1 MYKSIY
7 VPVDN
12 SDHSNRAVACSIAL
26 GKAFSA
32 KLVGCHVYAAKLHDY
47 RFRQMEYTL
56 PEEYIDEVE
65 LERQRKIHDS
75 LITMGLKLISD
86 SYLDGMS
93 RLCGESGL
101 AFEPRMMDGKHHI
114 EILKDVVG
122 SQHDLVVIG
131 ALGIGRAR
139 DSVIGSVCER
149 VARQSDRDV
158 WVVKHVP
165 EPGEA
170 ERDTI
175 LVGVD
180 GSPQSFGALMT
191 AIDLAHTFG
200 KKVEAIAVYDPYLHY
215 SVFNGIVNVL
225 TEQAAKVF
233 RFEEQNQLH
242 EEIIDTG
249 LAQIYQS
256 HLEVGERMASEA
268 GVAIKKTLLDGKPFQ
283 KIIDHA
289 RKTNPWLIVLGRIG
303 VHSPKD
309 ETNLGSNTEN
319 ILRAAPC
326 DVLLST
332 RLEVPRL
339 DVRAEE
345 TIRWTPEAEARM
357 THVPE
362 QVKGIARTGVL
373 RLALEKGHSVITNAV
388 IDEAMDRFMPK
399 SASAAT
405 KALAEAVALERAKA
419 GPVSMCRSCGV
430 AATQTGA
437 VKCTVCGADG
447 LRGDLAGD
455 DREDRG
461 GGGRPPGG
469 DHLRRAQAALV
480 GGCAEGPLDH
490 EERLPAPPGE
500 GAGREARAHDEARRD
515 HARLRPAGDR
525 GGDGVAARDP
535 GARPPALHRR
545 RSPAAAAEGP
555 GAGGEARLIARDERK
570 NPLIST
576 FEWTNDAAQ
585 RVFRVPA
592 GFMRNKT
599 QERIEELA
607 RERAATTIDL
617 ALVED
622 GIEFGKQMMAEMMAT
637 YSGTGRERRGA
648 GRGAAAAPSA
658 AARRAGSGRAGR
670 RRVAATST
678 RCDRAEPRAGP
689 ARTQGTQ
696 MAAYRFCRTDDIALL
711 VDALNRC
718 WAPYCPDEP
727 PMTRDRVQAIDPR
740 PAGLVQ
746 QLHGRVLGPRP
757 GRRPDRRQA
766 AVRYA
771 RPPDRGPSRSSATRS
786 WPAPAGLARL
796 QALDSRP
803 ASDGRRDPR
812 DPRPGLR
819 AVQRQRLRAGSAAD
833 RLRPA
838 SVTRDGTPRA
848 RRTDAAG
855 S

>member
-12 SDHSNRAVACSIAL
+12 SDHSNRAVACSIEL
-26 GKAFSA
+26 GRAFSA

-93 RLCGESGL
+93 RLCRESNL
-101 AFEPRMMDGKHHI
+101 EFEPRMMDGKHHA
-114 EILKDVVG
+114 EILKDLEG

-149 VARQSDRDV
+149 VARQSDRDM

-170 ERDTI
+170 DRDTI
-175 LVGVD
+175 LVGID

-191 AIDLAHTFG
+191 AIELARTFG

-256 HLEVGERMASEA
+256 HLEVGERMASEL

-283 KIIDHA
+283 KILDHA

-309 ETNLGSNTEN
+309 ETGLGSNVEN

-345 TIRWTPEAEARM
+345 TVRWTPEAEARM

-373 RLALEKGHSVITNAV
+373 RLALEKGHSVITSAV

-405 KALAEAVALERAKA
+405 KALAEAVALERAKS
-419 GPVSMCRSCGV
+419 GPVSMCRACGV
-430 AATQTGA
+430 TATQSDP
-437 VKCTVCGADG
+437 VRCTVCGAADFEVISREIIERIAEVEGGLQEETTYDG
-447 LRGDLAGD
+447 RKLRWSEEARKGLWTMKNAYQRRRVKARVEKRARMKKLDAITLEFARQVIEEETGAPLDIQPGGFAPPDPPSPSLAGTPSP
-455 DREDRG
+455 RS
-461 GGGRPPGG
+461 
-469 DHLRRAQAALV
+469 A
-480 GGCAEGPLDH
+480 
-490 EERLPAPPGE
+490 
-500 GAGREARAHDEARRD
+500 
-515 HARLRPAGDR
+515 PAGTP
-525 GGDGVAARDP
+525 DGVK
-535 GARPPALHRR
+535 
-545 RSPAAAAEGP
+545 
-555 GAGGEARLIARDERK
+555 LIARDERK

-576 FEWTNDAAQ
+576 FDWTDEATQ
-585 RVFRVPA
+585 RIFRVPA

-607 RERAATTIDL
+607 RERAVAVIDL
-617 ALVED
+617 TLVEE
-622 GIEFGKQMMAEMMAT
+622 GIEIGKRMMAEMIANYSAPGASPGVAT
-637 YSGTGRERRGA
+637 ATEAKGVAQTVTPA
-648 GRGAAAAPSA
+648 GN
-658 AARRAGSGRAGR
+658 GSGYLNE
-670 RRVAATST
+670 VS
-678 RCDRAEPRAGP
+678 PLN
-689 ARTQGTQ
+689 
-696 MAAYRFCRTDDIALL
+696 ALG
-711 VDALNRC
+711 ASGEHR
-718 WAPYCPDEP
+718 E
-727 PMTRDRVQAIDPR
+727 
-740 PAGLVQ
+740 
-746 QLHGRVLGPRP
+746 
-757 GRRPDRRQA
+757 
-766 AVRYA
+766 
-771 RPPDRGPSRSSATRS
+771 
-786 WPAPAGLARL
+786 
-796 QALDSRP
+796 LDG
-803 ASDGRRDPR
+803 D
-812 DPRPGLR
+812 
-819 AVQRQRLRAGSAAD
+819 
-833 RLRPA
+833 
-838 SVTRDGTPRA
+838 
-848 RRTDAAG
+848 
-855 S
+855 

>member
-12 SDHSNRAVACSIAL
+12 SDHSNRAVACSLAL

-114 EILKDVVG
+114 EILKDLAG
-122 SQHDLVVIG
+122 SQHDLVVMG
-131 ALGIGRAR
+131 ALGVGRAR

-175 LVGVD
+175 LVGMD

-191 AIDLAHTFG
+191 AMELARTFD
-200 KKVEAIAVYDPYLHY
+200 KKIEAIAVYDPYLHY

-256 HLEVGERMASEA
+256 HLEVGERMGGEV

-283 KIIDHA
+283 KILDHA

-303 VHSPKD
+303 VHSPKE
-309 ETNLGSNTEN
+309 ETGLGSNVEN
-319 ILRAAPC
+319 VLRGASC

-345 TIRWTPEAEARM
+345 TVRWTPEAEARM
-357 THVPE
+357 KNVPE

-373 RLALEKGHSVITNAV
+373 RLALEKGHSVITSAV

-405 KALAEAVALERAKA
+405 KALAEAVALERAKS
-419 GPVSMCRSCGV
+419 GPVWMCRSCGV
-430 AATQTGA
+430 AATQTDP
-437 VKCTVCGADG
+437 VRCTVCGATDFEVISREMIERIAEVEGGLEEETTYDG
-447 LRGDLAGD
+447 RKLRWSEDARRGLWTMKNAYQRRRVKARVEKRARMEARRNHARFCPPG
-455 DREDRG
+455 DRG
-461 GGGRPPGG
+461 R
-469 DHLRRAQAALV
+469 DWRASRDR
-480 GGCAEGPLDH
+480 GCFP
-490 EERLPAPPGE
+490 R
-500 GAGREARAHDEARRD
+500 REARQPRRSFSGEAG
-515 HARLRPAGDR
+515 P
-525 GGDGVAARDP
+525 VAA
-535 GARPPALHRR
+535 
-545 RSPAAAAEGP
+545 
-555 GAGGEARLIARDERK
+555 GEARLVARDDRK

-576 FEWTNDAAQ
+576 FEWTSDAAQ
-585 RVFRVPA
+585 RVLRVPA
-592 GFMRNKT
+592 GYMRNKT

-607 RERAATTIDL
+607 RERSASTIDL
-617 ALVED
+617 GLVEE
-622 GIEFGKQMMAEMMAT
+622 GIEIGKKMMAEMIAT
-637 YSGTGRERRGA
+637 YS
-648 GRGAAAAPSA
+648 APPPPDA
-658 AARRAGSGRAGR
+658 KP
-670 RRVAATST
+670 AATT
-678 RCDRAEPRAGP
+678 
-689 ARTQGTQ
+689 
-696 MAAYRFCRTDDIALL
+696 
-711 VDALNRC
+711 
-718 WAPYCPDEP
+718 
-727 PMTRDRVQAIDPR
+727 
-740 PAGLVQ
+740 
-746 QLHGRVLGPRP
+746 
-757 GRRPDRRQA
+757 
-766 AVRYA
+766 
-771 RPPDRGPSRSSATRS
+771 
-786 WPAPAGLARL
+786 APASAEGGGSDYLNEVR
-796 QALDSRP
+796 SR
-803 ASDGRRDPR
+803 
-812 DPRPGLR
+812 
-819 AVQRQRLRAGSAAD
+819 
-833 RLRPA
+833 
-838 SVTRDGTPRA
+838 
-848 RRTDAAG
+848 
-855 S
+855 

>member
-12 SDHSNRAVACSIAL
+12 SDHSNRAVICALGL
-26 GKAFSA
+26 GKAYSA

-93 RLCGESGL
+93 RQCGESGL
-101 AFEPRMMDGKHHI
+101 AFEPRMMDGKHHT
-114 EILKDVVG
+114 EILKDLAG
-122 SQHDLVVIG
+122 SPHDLVVIG

-158 WVVKHVP
+158 WVVRHVP
-165 EPGEA
+165 EPGDA

-191 AIDLAHTFG
+191 AIDLARTFG

-256 HLEVGERMASEA
+256 HLEIGERMGNEA
-268 GVAIKKTLLDGKPFQ
+268 GVAVKKTLLDGKPFQ
-283 KIIDHA
+283 KILDHA
-289 RKTNPWLIVLGRIG
+289 RKTSPWLIVLGRIG

-309 ETNLGSNTEN
+309 ETDLGSNAEN
-319 ILRAAPC
+319 VLRAAAC

-345 TIRWTPEAEARM
+345 TVRWTPEAEQRM

-373 RLALEKGHSVITNAV
+373 RLALEKGHSVITSAV

-405 KALAEAVALERAKA
+405 KALAEAVALERAKS
-419 GPVSMCRSCGV
+419 GPVSMCRECGV
-430 AATQTGA
+430 TATQSDP
-437 VKCTVCGADG
+437 VKCTVCGATDFEVISQEMIEKIAAVEGGLQEETTYDG
-447 LRGDLAGD
+447 RKLRWS
-455 DREDRG
+455 EDARKG
-461 GGGRPPGG
+461 LWTMKNAYQRRRVKARVEKRARMMKLGAITLDFARQVIEEETGTPLDIKPGG
-469 DHLRRAQAALV
+469 F
-480 GGCAEGPLDH
+480 
-490 EERLPAPPGE
+490 APP
-500 GAGREARAHDEARRD
+500 
-515 HARLRPAGDR
+515 
-525 GGDGVAARDP
+525 DP
-535 GARPPALHRR
+535 P
-545 RSPAAAAEGP
+545 SPSLASADTSNEP
-555 GAGGEARLIARDERK
+555 RLIARDERK

-576 FEWTNDAAQ
+576 FEWTDEAAQ
-585 RVFRVPA
+585 RVLRVPA

-607 RERAATTIDL
+607 RERNAAAIDL
-617 ALVED
+617 AMVED
-622 GIEFGKQMMAEMMAT
+622 GIEIGKRMMAEMIST
-637 YSGTGRERRGA
+637 YTGPGTSPGV
-648 GRGAAAAPSA
+648 AAPAQASGGVPTVSVTGNGNGN
-658 AARRAGSGRAGR
+658 GSG
-670 RRVAATST
+670 
-678 RCDRAEPRAGP
+678 
-689 ARTQGTQ
+689 
-696 MAAYRFCRTDDIALL
+696 Y
-711 VDALNRC
+711 LN
-718 WAPYCPDEP
+718 E
-727 PMTRDRVQAIDPR
+727 
-740 PAGLVQ
+740 
-746 QLHGRVLGPRP
+746 
-757 GRRPDRRQA
+757 
-766 AVRYA
+766 VR
-771 RPPDRGPSRSSATRS
+771 SR
-786 WPAPAGLARL
+786 
-796 QALDSRP
+796 
-803 ASDGRRDPR
+803 
-812 DPRPGLR
+812 
-819 AVQRQRLRAGSAAD
+819 
-833 RLRPA
+833 
-838 SVTRDGTPRA
+838 
-848 RRTDAAG
+848 
-855 S
+855 

>member
-12 SDHSNRAVACSIAL
+12 SDHSNRAVACALGL
-26 GKAFSA
+26 GKAYSS

-114 EILKDVVG
+114 EILKDLAG

-165 EPGEA
+165 EAGEA

-175 LVGVD
+175 LVGMD

-191 AIDLAHTFG
+191 AIDLARTFG
-200 KKVEAIAVYDPYLHY
+200 KKVETIAVYDPYLHY

-256 HLEVGERMASEA
+256 HLEVAERMGGEE
-268 GVAIKKTLLDGKPFQ
+268 GLAIKKTLLDGKPFQ
-283 KIIDHA
+283 KILDHA
-289 RKTNPWLIVLGRIG
+289 RKTNPWLIVMGRIG

-309 ETNLGSNTEN
+309 ETGLGSNAEN
-319 ILRAAPC
+319 VLRAANC

-332 RLEVPRL
+332 RLEIPRL

-345 TIRWTPEAEARM
+345 TVRWTPEAEARM

-405 KALAEAVALERAKA
+405 TALAEAVALERAKS

-430 AATQTGA
+430 TATQSDP
-437 VKCTVCGADG
+437 VRCTVCGATDFDVISREMIEKIAEVEGGLQEETTYDG
-447 LRGDLAGD
+447 RKLRWS
-455 DREDRG
+455 EDARKGLWTMKNAYQRRRVKARVEKRARMMKLDAITLEFARQVIEEETGTPLEIQSASARG
-461 GGGRPPGG
+461 ATAR
-469 DHLRRAQAALV
+469 
-480 GGCAEGPLDH
+480 
-490 EERLPAPPGE
+490 PGE
-500 GAGREARAHDEARRD
+500 AGAPEGTV
-515 HARLRPAGDR
+515 AGT
-525 GGDGVAARDP
+525 
-535 GARPPALHRR
+535 
-545 RSPAAAAEGP
+545 
-555 GAGGEARLIARDERK
+555 EARLIARDERK

-576 FEWTNDAAQ
+576 FEWTNDATQ
-585 RVFRVPA
+585 RIFRVPA
-592 GFMRNKT
+592 GFMRSKT

-607 RERAATTIDL
+607 RGRSAASIDL
-617 ALVED
+617 ALVEE
-622 GIEFGKQMMAEMMAT
+622 GIEFGKQMMAEMIST
-637 YSGTGRERRGA
+637 YSAPPSTAGA
-648 GRGAAAAPSA
+648 SPGGVTAARDSGGPSA
-658 AARRAGSGRAGR
+658 A
-670 RRVAATST
+670 
-678 RCDRAEPRAGP
+678 P
-689 ARTQGTQ
+689 AQE
-696 MAAYRFCRTDDIALL
+696 
-711 VDALNRC
+711 
-718 WAPYCPDEP
+718 AP
-727 PMTRDRVQAIDPR
+727 
-740 PAGLVQ
+740 
-746 QLHGRVLGPRP
+746 
-757 GRRPDRRQA
+757 
-766 AVRYA
+766 
-771 RPPDRGPSRSSATRS
+771 
-786 WPAPAGLARL
+786 
-796 QALDSRP
+796 
-803 ASDGRRDPR
+803 
-812 DPRPGLR
+812 
-819 AVQRQRLRAGSAAD
+819 
-833 RLRPA
+833 
-838 SVTRDGTPRA
+838 
-848 RRTDAAG
+848 DAAG
-855 S
+855 GGYLNEVRLRSV

>member
-12 SDHSNRAVACSIAL
+12 SDHSNRAVACSLAL
-26 GKAFSA
+26 GKAYSA

-93 RLCGESGL
+93 RQCRESSVE
-101 AFEPRMMDGKHHI
+101 FEPRMMDGKHHA
-114 EILKDVVG
+114 EILRDLAG
-122 SQHDLVVIG
+122 SEHDLVVIG

-191 AIDLAHTFG
+191 AIDLARTFG
-200 KKVEAIAVYDPYLHY
+200 KKVETIAVYDPYLHY

-256 HLEVGERMASEA
+256 HLEVSERMAREA
-268 GVAIKKTLLDGKPFQ
+268 GVEVKKTLLDGKPFQ
-283 KIIDHA
+283 KIIDYA
-289 RKTNPWLIVLGRIG
+289 RKTNPFLIVLGRIG

-309 ETNLGSNTEN
+309 ETALGSNVEN
-319 ILRAAPC
+319 ILRGAPC

-332 RLEVPRL
+332 RLEVPRI

-357 THVPE
+357 KNVPE

-388 IDEAMDRFMPK
+388 IDDAMDRFMPK

-405 KALAEAVALERAKA
+405 KALAEAVALERAKS
-419 GPVSMCRSCGV
+419 GPVSMCKSCGV
-430 AATQTGA
+430 AATQSGA
-437 VKCTVCGADG
+437 VQCTVCGSTDF
-447 LRGDLAGD
+447 
-455 DREDRG
+455 EVIS
-461 GGGRPPGG
+461 
-469 DHLRRAQAALV
+469 Q
-480 GGCAEGPLDH
+480 EMI
-490 EERLPAPPGE
+490 EKI
-500 GAGREARAHDEARRD
+500 
-515 HARLRPAGDR
+515 
-525 GGDGVAARDP
+525 
-535 GARPPALHRR
+535 
-545 RSPAAAAEGP
+545 AAAEGGLEEETTYDGRKLRWSEDARKGLWTMKNAYQRRRVKARVEKRARMTKLDTITLEFARQVIEEETGTP
-555 GAGGEARLIARDERK
+555 LEIQSAPAPSGAALPGEARLVARDDKK

-576 FEWTNDAAQ
+576 FEWAEDATQ
-585 RVFRVPA
+585 RILRVPA

-599 QERIEELA
+599 QERVEQLA

-617 ALVED
+617 GIVEEA
-622 GIEFGKQMMAEMMAT
+622 IEIGKKIMAEVIAN
-637 YSGTGRERRGA
+637 YPNA
-648 GRGAAAAPSA
+648 GRGAAAAPGAPA
-658 AARRAGSGRAGR
+658 ASNEHRGVEVGHGPSQAHTIAEAQTKNIAEAQSNAQVVPAVGSG
-670 RRVAATST
+670 
-678 RCDRAEPRAGP
+678 
-689 ARTQGTQ
+689 
-696 MAAYRFCRTDDIALL
+696 Y
-711 VDALNRC
+711 LNEVSSLTV
-718 WAPYCPDEP
+718 PS
-727 PMTRDRVQAIDPR
+727 
-740 PAGLVQ
+740 
-746 QLHGRVLGPRP
+746 RP
-757 GRRPDRRQA
+757 GDNREH
-766 AVRYA
+766 
-771 RPPDRGPSRSSATRS
+771 
-786 WPAPAGLARL
+786 
-796 QALDSRP
+796 
-803 ASDGRRDPR
+803 
-812 DPRPGLR
+812 
-819 AVQRQRLRAGSAAD
+819 
-833 RLRPA
+833 
-838 SVTRDGTPRA
+838 
-848 RRTDAAG
+848 
-855 S
+855 

>member
-12 SDHSNRAVACSIAL
+12 SDHSNRAIACAVGL
-26 GKAFSA
+26 GKAYSA

-101 AFEPRMMDGKHHI
+101 AFEPRMMDGKHHT
-114 EILKDVVG
+114 EILKDLAG

-149 VARQSDRDV
+149 VARQADRDV

-165 EPGEA
+165 ESGEP

-175 LVGVD
+175 LVGID

-191 AIDLAHTFG
+191 AIELARTFG
-200 KKVEAIAVYDPYLHY
+200 KKVETIAVYDPYLHY
-215 SVFNGIVNVL
+215 SVFNGIVNIL

-256 HLEVGERMASEA
+256 HLEVSERMASET
-268 GVAIKKTLLDGKPFQ
+268 GIAIKKTLLDGKAFQ
-283 KIIDHA
+283 KILDHA

-309 ETNLGSNTEN
+309 ETGLGSNAEN

-332 RLEVPRL
+332 RVEVPRL

-345 TIRWTPEAEARM
+345 TVRWTPEAEERM
-357 THVPE
+357 KHVPE

-373 RLALEKGHSVITNAV
+373 RLALEKGHSVVTNAV

-405 KALAEAVALERAKA
+405 KALAEAVALERAKS
-419 GPVSMCRSCGV
+419 GPVSMCRACGV
-430 AATQTGA
+430 TAAQSDP
-437 VKCTVCGADG
+437 VRCTVCGAADFEVISREMIEKIAEVEGGLQEETTYDG
-447 LRGDLAGD
+447 RKLRWSEEARKGLWTMKNAYQRRRVKARVEKRARMKKLDAITLEFARQVIEEETGAPLEIQAPSASGRSASARPGEAGAEETASAAAGD
-455 DREDRG
+455 
-461 GGGRPPGG
+461 
-469 DHLRRAQAALV
+469 
-480 GGCAEGPLDH
+480 
-490 EERLPAPPGE
+490 
-500 GAGREARAHDEARRD
+500 
-515 HARLRPAGDR
+515 
-525 GGDGVAARDP
+525 
-535 GARPPALHRR
+535 
-545 RSPAAAAEGP
+545 
-555 GAGGEARLIARDERK
+555 ARLIARDDKK
-570 NPLIST
+570 NPLISA
-576 FEWTNDAAQ
+576 FDWTNDAAQ
-585 RVFRVPA
+585 RILRVPA

-607 RERAATTIDL
+607 RERAAACRAEAFGEGGTAIDL
-617 ALVED
+617 ALVEE
-622 GIEFGKQMMAEMMAT
+622 GIEIGKQMMAEMIAN
-637 YSGTGRERRGA
+637 YPSQGKSPV
-648 GRGAAAAPSA
+648 AASA
-658 AARRAGSGRAGR
+658 AATASAPAE
-670 RRVAATST
+670 AAPTN
-678 RCDRAEPRAGP
+678 
-689 ARTQGTQ
+689 RTG
-696 MAAYRFCRTDDIALL
+696 YLNEVSAL
-711 VDALNRC
+711 
-718 WAPYCPDEP
+718 
-727 PMTRDRVQAIDPR
+727 
-740 PAGLVQ
+740 
-746 QLHGRVLGPRP
+746 RP
-757 GRRPDRRQA
+757 GEHREA
-766 AVRYA
+766 
-771 RPPDRGPSRSSATRS
+771 
-786 WPAPAGLARL
+786 
-796 QALDSRP
+796 
-803 ASDGRRDPR
+803 
-812 DPRPGLR
+812 
-819 AVQRQRLRAGSAAD
+819 
-833 RLRPA
+833 
-838 SVTRDGTPRA
+838 
-848 RRTDAAG
+848 
-855 S
+855 

>member
-12 SDHSNRAVACSIAL
+12 SDLSNRAVACALGL
-26 GKAFSA
+26 GKAYSA

-56 PEEYIDEVE
+56 PEEYIDDVE

-114 EILKDVVG
+114 EILKDLAG

-139 DSVIGSVCER
+139 DSMIGSVCER
-149 VARQSDRDV
+149 VARQCDRDL

-191 AIDLAHTFG
+191 AVDLARTFG
-200 KKVEAIAVYDPYLHY
+200 KKVEAIGVYDPYLHY
-215 SVFNGIVNVL
+215 SVFNGLVNVL

-249 LAQIYQS
+249 LAKIYQS
-256 HLEVGERMASEA
+256 HLEVGERMGSEA
-268 GVAIKKTLLDGKPFQ
+268 GTAIKKTLLDGKPFQ
-283 KIIDHA
+283 KILDHA

-309 ETNLGSNTEN
+309 ETGLGSNAEN

-345 TIRWTPEAEARM
+345 TVRWTPEAEERM

-373 RLALEKGHSVITNAV
+373 RLALEKGHSVVTSAV

-405 KALAEAVALERAKA
+405 RALAEAVALERAKS
-419 GPVSMCRSCGV
+419 GPVSICRACGV
-430 AATQTGA
+430 TATQSDA
-437 VKCTVCGADG
+437 VRCTVCGATDFEVVSREMIEKIAEVEGGLQEETTYDG
-447 LRGDLAGD
+447 RKLRWSQEARKGLWTMKNAYQRRRVKARVEKRARMKKLDAITLEFARQVIEEETGAPLEIQAPSPHDGKGANPAGATAS
-455 DREDRG
+455 G
-461 GGGRPPGG
+461 GG
-469 DHLRRAQAALV
+469 
-480 GGCAEGPLDH
+480 
-490 EERLPAPPGE
+490 
-500 GAGREARAHDEARRD
+500 AG
-515 HARLRPAGDR
+515 
-525 GGDGVAARDP
+525 
-535 GARPPALHRR
+535 
-545 RSPAAAAEGP
+545 S
-555 GAGGEARLIARDERK
+555 EARLITRDERK

-576 FEWTNDAAQ
+576 FDWTNEAAQ
-585 RVFRVPA
+585 RIFRVPA
-592 GFMRNKT
+592 GFMRSQT
-599 QERIEELA
+599 QGRIEELA
-607 RERAATTIDL
+607 RERAAASIDL
-617 ALVED
+617 ALVEE
-622 GIEFGKQMMAEMMAT
+622 GIELGKRMMAEMIAT
-637 YSGTGRERRGA
+637 YSSSGA
-648 GRGAAAAPSA
+648 SPGVATAARDSAAPSTA
-658 AARRAGSGRAGR
+658 TPGAPVDPNRSDYLNEVSPRSASG
-670 RRVAATST
+670 
-678 RCDRAEPRAGP
+678 E
-689 ARTQGTQ
+689 
-696 MAAYRFCRTDDIALL
+696 
-711 VDALNRC
+711 
-718 WAPYCPDEP
+718 
-727 PMTRDRVQAIDPR
+727 
-740 PAGLVQ
+740 
-746 QLHGRVLGPRP
+746 HGE
-757 GRRPDRRQA
+757 A
-766 AVRYA
+766 
-771 RPPDRGPSRSSATRS
+771 
-786 WPAPAGLARL
+786 
-796 QALDSRP
+796 
-803 ASDGRRDPR
+803 
-812 DPRPGLR
+812 
-819 AVQRQRLRAGSAAD
+819 
-833 RLRPA
+833 
-838 SVTRDGTPRA
+838 
-848 RRTDAAG
+848 
-855 S
+855 